1 MFYNQTFTNFTR
13 FLYKVELRLFSIVN
27 IYRLVRSSDLKIG
40 HKMQTGI
47 NVQKMQKKRKLK
59 ILELLPFTK
68 SRQSTSGYYY

>member
-40 HKMQTGI
+40 HKMQTGR
-47 NVQKMQKKRKLK
+47 NVQKMQKNAN
-59 ILELLPFTK
+59 
-68 SRQSTSGYYY
+68 